1 MSTTTN
7 FNFNLP
13 SVGGDA
19 NAWGTKL
26 NSNWTSLDSIL
37 NGVGTDININGI
49 TADALT
55 LTAVVS
61 IDIDGSITE
70 EVYSAGASGTV
81 NIAASNGTIQTIAM
95 TGNVT
100 ITDSLAT
107 GQFVTLQISSVGSD
121 SITWPTMKWVYGS
134 APSLHATNDNWVQL
148 WKVGTTLYGSYV
160 GFTA

>member
-7 FNFNLP
+7 FSFNLP

-37 NGVGTDININGI
+37 NGVGTDINIDGI

-61 IDIDGSITE
+61 IDVNGAITE

-134 APSLHATNDNWVQL
+134 APSLHATNDNWIQL
-148 WKVGTTLYGSYV
+148 WKVGATLYGSYV

>member
-7 FNFNLP
+7 FSFNLP

-37 NGVGTDININGI
+37 NGVGTDINIDGI

-61 IDIDGSITE
+61 IDVNGSITE

-81 NIAASNGTIQTIAM
+81 DIAASNGTIQTIAM

-121 SITWPTMKWVYGS
+121 SITWPTMQWVYGS

-148 WKVGTTLYGSYV
+148 WKVDTTLYGSYV